1 MRILQTLILSTL
13 LGLFTLAMGAGCQ
26 TKEPV
31 SWSSTHNERHA
42 LTFIEGWKELA
53 VDCGRIFLNY
63 DEKNF
68 ENLGKVVYAIP
79 YGVHR
84 LHMDVDRIFLDM
96 EEYPLESE

>member
-1 MRILQTLILSTL
+1 MLRTLFLSAL
-13 LGLFTLAMGAGCQ
+13 LGLFALAVGAGCH

-31 SWSSTHNERHA
+31 IWSSAHNERKA

-68 ENLGKVVYAIP
+68 ENLGKVVYAVP
-79 YGVHR
+79 YGIHR
-84 LHMDVDRIFLDM
+84 FHMDVDRIFLDM
-96 EEYPLESE
+96 DELPLESE